1 MCRCIRADASFK
13 RSGERNDIVNGPST
27 NPFLLN
33 LLLCLN
39 SNTGAQLQQKYWVV
53 NRYYFAKV
61 FSLFRYMDADVGT
74 GAANGGGKNLR
85 SLFTTYDVNANS
97 LFVSILVRSAFPFS
111 CTLWPSSAFGQFLL
125 PP

>member
-1 MCRCIRADASFK
+1 M
-13 RSGERNDIVNGPST
+13 
-27 NPFLLN
+27 
-33 LLLCLN
+33 
-39 SNTGAQLQQKYWVV
+39 QQKYWVV

-61 FSLFRYMDADVGT
+61 FSLLRYMDADVGT

-97 LFVSILVRSAFPFS
+97 LFVSILVRSAF
-111 CTLWPSSAFGQFLL
+111 LALFGLVVRDQFLL